1 MKNKKKAGQIILS
14 IIMIAFALIY
24 VIPFLMMVFGSFK
37 SQSEAAMF
45 NLALPSE
52 WLFSNYSHVMESG
65 KILSGYINSAIITI
79 PVTVIS
85 VLLGAVAGI
94 VISRRNDRLT
104 QGIYYYFI
112 FGLTLTLQIASIF
125 FLLKALNIYGTF
137 LAVILIFVSLRIPF
151 TVMTFCSF
159 VKGVPRELDEAAA
172 IDGCN
177 FWQMFSRILLPVLKP
192 IMVTNVVIT
201 AIDVWNN
208 FMIPLFYL
216 GSAKKATVSMA
227 IYSFFGRYNRDWQY
241 VFAALMLAVLPMLI
255 LFIILQKH
263 IIAGMTSGAV
273 KG

>member
-1 MKNKKKAGQIILS
+1 MRKKSLGKWILF
-14 IIMIAFALIY
+14 IFMVALAMLY
-24 VIPFLMMVFGSFK
+24 VVPFLMMVLGSFK
-37 SQSEAAMF
+37 TQAEASMF
-45 NLALPSE
+45 NLALPTE
-52 WLFSNYSHVMESG
+52 WLVSNYVHVLESG
-65 KILSGYINSAIITI
+65 KIWMGYLNSAIITI

-85 VLLGAVAGI
+85 ILLGSISGI
-94 VISRRNDRLT
+94 VISRRNDKLS

-125 FLLKALNIYGTF
+125 FLLQALHIYGTF
-137 LAVILIFVSLRIPF
+137 FSVICIFISLRIPF

-159 VKGVPRELDEAAA
+159 VKGVPREIDEAAV

-177 FWQMFSRILLPVLKP
+177 FWQMTVKVLFPILKP
-192 IMVTNVVIT
+192 IMVTNIVIT

-216 GSAKKATVSMA
+216 GSAKKATISMA

-241 VFAALMLAVLPMLI
+241 VFAALMLVVLPMLL
-255 LFIILQKH
+255 LFIVLQKH
-263 IIAGMTSGAV
+263 IIAGMTAGAV

>member
-1 MKNKKKAGQIILS
+1 MKKKHVGKCILFLF
-14 IIMIAFALIY
+14 MVALALLY
-24 VIPFLMMVFGSFK
+24 VIPFIMMGLGSFK
-37 SQSEAAMF
+37 TPAEAARF
-45 NLALPSE
+45 DLSLPSK
-52 WLFSNYSHVMESG
+52 WLFSNYTHVLDSG
-65 KILSGYINSAIITI
+65 KIWLGYLNSIIITV

-85 VLLGAVAGI
+85 VFLGAIAGI
-94 VISRRNDRLT
+94 VISRRNDKLS

-125 FLLKALNIYGTF
+125 FLLQYLHIYGTF
-137 LAVILIFVSLRIPF
+137 FSVICIFISLRIPF

-159 VKGVPRELDEAAA
+159 VKGVLREIDEAS
-172 IDGCN
+172 IMDGCN
-177 FWQMFSRILLPVLKP
+177 FWQMTIKILFPILKP

-208 FMIPLFYL
+208 FMIPLLYL
-216 GSAKKATVSMA
+216 GSAKKSTISMV

-241 VFAALMLAVLPMLI
+241 VFAALMLVVLPMLI
-255 LFIILQKH
+255 FFIILQKQ

>member
-1 MKNKKKAGQIILS
+1 MKNKKMTGQIVLS
-14 IIMIAFALIY
+14 VIMIAFALIY

-37 SQSEAAMF
+37 TQSEASMF

-52 WLFSNYSHVMESG
+52 WLVSNYTHVMESG
-65 KILSGYINSAIITI
+65 KILLGYINSAIITI

-104 QGIYYYFI
+104 KGIYYYFI

-137 LAVILIFVSLRIPF
+137 FAVICIFVSLRIPF

-177 FWQMFSRILLPVLKP
+177 FWQMFSKILLPVLKP
-192 IMVTNVVIT
+192 IMVTNIVIT
-201 AIDVWNN
+201 SIDVWNN

>member
-1 MKNKKKAGQIILS
+1 MRKKSLGKWILF
-14 IIMIAFALIY
+14 IFMVALAMLY
-24 VIPFLMMVFGSFK
+24 VVPFLMMVLGSFK
-37 SQSEAAMF
+37 TQAEASMF
-45 NLALPSE
+45 NLALPTE
-52 WLFSNYSHVMESG
+52 WLVSNYVHVLESG
-65 KILSGYINSAIITI
+65 KIWMGYLNSAIITI

-85 VLLGAVAGI
+85 ILLGSISGI
-94 VISRRNDRLT
+94 VISRRNDKLS

-125 FLLKALNIYGTF
+125 FLLQALHIYGTF
-137 LAVILIFVSLRIPF
+137 FSVICIFVSLRIPF

-159 VKGVPRELDEAAA
+159 VKGVPREIDEAAV

-177 FWQMFSRILLPVLKP
+177 FWQMTVKVLFPILKP
-192 IMVTNVVIT
+192 IMVTNIVIT

-216 GSAKKATVSMA
+216 GSAKKATISMA

-241 VFAALMLAVLPMLI
+241 VFAALMLVVLPMLL
-255 LFIILQKH
+255 LFIVLQKH
-263 IIAGMTSGAV
+263 IIAGMTAGAV